1 MENLTAEQV
10 SKLDQLQSAYKSAVE
25 VWIAVIREEEALA
38 SVNHSVAQI
47 DQWEAAHFKEEEARS
62 RAKAAKR
69 EYETELREKFF
80 GF

>member
-1 MENLTAEQV
+1 MPLLTNSCGEPENLTAEQV

-47 DQWEAAHFKEEEARS
+47 DQWEAAHFKE
-62 RAKAAKR
+62 
-69 EYETELREKFF
+69 
-80 GF
+80 